1 MRTVSSTM
9 RSQDAPR
16 TPTSGTMNSRDLHY
30 MHNTSASSG
39 SHTLDMNATRET
51 MDGLP
56 HRIEQAEVSSHNSH
70 QFTFR
75 FHISFATTHAGYE
88 WHAGNPGRAPSRD

>member
-16 TPTSGTMNSRDLHY
+16 TPTSGTLNAHARSPGGGDAHY

-39 SHTLDMNATRET
+39 SHTLDMNTTRDT
-51 MDGLP
+51 MDGSVP
-56 HRIEQAEVSSHNSH
+56 HRVEQAEVSSGSEVCV
-70 QFTFR
+70 
-75 FHISFATTHAGYE
+75 G
-88 WHAGNPGRAPSRD
+88 